1 MWIEACLGQASL
13 GIGSARSDGLVQQCT
28 VYHALLEGK
37 VDSKRNRSKVTLPCD
52 YKGGGRMAINVSSL
66 LVLALGGSLVL
77 SGRLGIGAMLSVNVY
92 NTFLAV
98 GLAQLAGSLGD
109 IGNAL
114 ASLQR
119 YEAVIIHTASL

>member
-1 MWIEACLGQASL
+1 MCSC
-13 GIGSARSDGLVQQCT
+13 V
-28 VYHALLEGK
+28 
-37 VDSKRNRSKVTLPCD
+37 
-52 YKGGGRMAINVSSL
+52 GGGRLAINVSSL

-77 SGRLGIGAMLSVNVY
+77 TGRLGIGAMLSVNVY

-119 YEAVIIHTASL
+119 YAVPPEPARSSEAAARGCG

>member
-1 MWIEACLGQASL
+1 MRRHAVCLS
-13 GIGSARSDGLVQQCT
+13 
-28 VYHALLEGK
+28 
-37 VDSKRNRSKVTLPCD
+37 P
-52 YKGGGRMAINVSSL
+52 GGGRLAINVSSL

-77 SGRLGIGAMLSVNVY
+77 AGRLGMGAMLSVNVY

-109 IGNAL
+109 IGNAV

-119 YEAVIIHTASL
+119 YGSCLLEKTANCGSLQSQ